1 MPQYHTSSN
10 SSGSVERYH
19 TSNPRREGRDRK
31 DPRPTPKREVVVIH
45 HNTTTRDDPVR
56 TSGMSHNRWK

>member
-1 MPQYHTSSN
+1 MPHYHSSSN
-10 SSGSVERYH
+10 SSSGAERLYH
-19 TSNPRREGRDRK
+19 NPRREGRDRK
-31 DPRPTPKREVVVIH
+31 EPRPAPKREVVVIH